1 MMKSIL
7 LVGQSNMAGRG
18 FIQDVPVLRHER
30 VKMLRNGRWQM
41 MAEPIHFDRE
51 VAGVGPATSFAAAW
65 VQAHPDEE
73 LGLIPCAEGGSS
85 IDEWA
90 SDEVLMRHAIAEAK
104 FAQES
109 SELIGV
115 LWHQGESD
123 SLKGGYQTYA
133 AKLTAVFSH
142 LRQALGQANLPIIVG
157 QLPDF
162 LGQEGFGASATEF
175 NDINREMANVVA
187 QDPHSYLVNAA
198 ELTANPDGIHID
210 AASQRRFG
218 LRYYA
223 AFANQED
230 VLTVL
235 PDEAIQLEALYQRP
249 ETPQEKMYRL
259 SRAFALGQ
267 MSYPE
272 FIAQLTGEGTAK

>member
-1 MMKSIL
+1 MKSVL

-18 FIQDVPVLRHER
+18 FIQDVPGLRHER

-51 VAGVGPATSFAAAW
+51 VAGVGPASSFAAAW
-65 VQAHPDEE
+65 VQAHPEEE

-90 SDEVLMRHAIAEAK
+90 SDEMLMRHAIAEAK

-142 LRQALGQANLPIIVG
+142 LRQALGQADLPIIVG

-162 LGQEGFGASATEF
+162 LGQSGFGASATEF
-175 NDINREMANVVA
+175 NAINREMADVVA
-187 QDPHSYLVNAA
+187 QDPHSYLVNATG
-198 ELTANPDGIHID
+198 LTANPDGIHID
-210 AASQRRFG
+210 AASQRGFG

-223 AFANQED
+223 AFANHAD
-230 VLTVL
+230 VLTAL
-235 PDEAIQLEALYQRP
+235 PDEAAQLEVLYQRP
-249 ETPQEKMYRL
+249 ETPSEKMYRL
-259 SRAFALGQ
+259 SRDFALGQ

-272 FIAQLTGEGTAK
+272 FIAQLTNAGTAK

>member
-18 FIQDVPVLRHER
+18 FIQDVPGLRHER

-51 VAGVGPATSFAAAW
+51 VAGVGPAASFAAAW

-73 LGLIPCAEGGSS
+73 LGLIPCAEGGST

-90 SDEVLMRHAIAEAK
+90 SDELLMRHAITEAK

-123 SLKGGYQTYA
+123 SLNGGYQTYA
-133 AKLTAVFSH
+133 AKLTAVFNH
-142 LRQALGQANLPIIVG
+142 LRAALGQPDLPIIAG
-157 QLPDF
+157 QLPAF
-162 LGQEGFGASATEF
+162 LGKVGFGASATEF
-175 NDINREMANVVA
+175 NEINREMAQVIA

-218 LRYYA
+218 IRYFQ
-223 AFANQED
+223 AFEQHQDVPD
-230 VLTVL
+230 VLA
-235 PDEAIQLEALYQRP
+235 DEAVQLDQLYQRP
-249 ETPQEKMYRL
+249 ESQQEKMYRL
-259 SRAFALGQ
+259 SRDFAFGQ
-267 MSYPE
+267 MSYAD
-272 FIAQLTGEGTAK
+272 FIAQLTGKETSK

>member
-1 MMKSIL
+1 MKSVL

-18 FIQDVPVLRHER
+18 FIQDVPGLRHER

-51 VAGVGPATSFAAAW
+51 VAGVGPASSFAAAW
-65 VQAHPDEE
+65 VQAHPEEE

-90 SDEVLMRHAIAEAK
+90 SDEMLMRHAIAEAK

-142 LRQALGQANLPIIVG
+142 LRQALGQADLPIIVG

-162 LGQEGFGASATEF
+162 LGQSGFGASATEF

-187 QDPHSYLVNAA
+187 QNPHSYLVNATG
-198 ELTANPDGIHID
+198 LTANPDGIHID

-223 AFANQED
+223 AFANHAD
-230 VLTVL
+230 VLTAL
-235 PDEAIQLEALYQRP
+235 PDEAAQLEVLYQRP
-249 ETPQEKMYRL
+249 ETPSEKMYRL
-259 SRAFALGQ
+259 SRDFALGQ

-272 FIAQLTGEGTAK
+272 FIAQLTNAGTAK

>member
-18 FIQDVPVLRHER
+18 FIQDVPGLRHER

-104 FAQES
+104 FAQEF

-223 AFANQED
+223 AFANQGD
-230 VLTVL
+230 VLAVL

>member
-51 VAGVGPATSFAAAW
+51 VAGVGPAASFAAAW

-90 SDEVLMRHAIAEAK
+90 SDEVLMRHAIAEVK

-133 AKLTAVFSH
+133 TKLTAVFSH

-175 NDINREMANVVA
+175 KDINREMANVVA
-187 QDPHSYLVNAA
+187 QDDHSYLVSAA

-223 AFANQED
+223 AFTNQED
-230 VLTVL
+230 VLAVL
-235 PDEAIQLEALYQRP
+235 PDEAAQLEALYQRP

-272 FIAQLTGEGTAK
+272 FIAQLTEGTTK